1 MIEAK
6 VAGQEIVAP
15 TAPENRGNVLDLM
28 EALKASVKLAEENRQ
43 GAETKPAPQSK
54 GRKKAKTGS

>member
-28 EALKASVKLAEENRQ
+28 EALKASVE
-43 GAETKPAPQSK
+43 
-54 GRKKAKTGS
+54 KAKKRTSA